1 MNAFFACGFKKVLMY
16 LSFPETYRLVSPS
29 PSPFLLFS
37 PLSPL
42 SLSPLSPVV
51 FADPDVF
58 GTTLKFLL
66 AHGDRPNRS
75 VPSLPRAL
83 LGPTGVFRLRRPS
96 LAASPEL
103 QRLLPSSGRQVEE
116 GTLP

>member
-66 AHGDRPNRS
+66 KKKHKKKDFKNNKKKITRLKIS
-75 VPSLPRAL
+75 VEKKKNMYLKKNNP
-83 LGPTGVFRLRRPS
+83 
-96 LAASPEL
+96 
-103 QRLLPSSGRQVEE
+103 
-116 GTLP
+116 

>member
-1 MNAFFACGFKKVLMY
+1 MDQPDILAVKLNTRNRKGSGTQPRARPNAQSYIYK
-16 LSFPETYRLVSPS
+16 
-29 PSPFLLFS
+29 
-37 PLSPL
+37 
-42 SLSPLSPVV
+42 
-51 FADPDVF
+51 
-58 GTTLKFLL
+58 GTDLL
-66 AHGDRPNRS
+66 ARGDRPNRS

-83 LGPTGVFRLRRPS
+83 LGPTGVFRLRRPG